1 MIVSFGSIQLGQT
14 ALEVQNSF
22 IYMPSTFSDYM
33 EDDSADSLTIWS
45 LGLFISLFSREL
57 LHGDPA
63 LQEPETE
70 AASSL
75 KVWTWKRHG
84 VTLILLSWSN
94 YSQASPDAKGG
105 KKQVHF
111 LMRGM
116 PKHCGHLYFTTL
128 SVLIVFLSM
137 VISKISEFS
146 IRNTSTIK
154 HPDTKTDS
162 IPTS

>member
-94 YSQASPDAKGG
+94 YSKPAQMQKEEKTGPLFNERNAKALWTSLLHHT
-105 KKQVHF
+105 VSF
-111 LMRGM
+111 N
-116 PKHCGHLYFTTL
+116 
-128 SVLIVFLSM
+128 SVLVHGNFKDIWVFY
-137 VISKISEFS
+137 K
-146 IRNTSTIK
+146 K
-154 HPDTKTDS
+154 HFYH
-162 IPTS
+162 